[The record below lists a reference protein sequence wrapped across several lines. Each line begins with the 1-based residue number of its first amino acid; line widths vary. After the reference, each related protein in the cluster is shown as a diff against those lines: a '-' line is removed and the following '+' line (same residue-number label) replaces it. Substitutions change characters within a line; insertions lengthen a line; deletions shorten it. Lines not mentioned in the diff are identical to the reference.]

1 MFLRAR
7 LLYLLWKIQKR
18 FEFDRTSSN
27 KTCEILYYISL
38 PLIFILYLFLW
49 DTFQTK
55 LFHQFVIYNGRNFL
69 DKRKVKLIERYSGD
83 NSNKKFELEKNLFS
97 KSSFMSSFFYIHLKE
112 ISIISIRVNEYLA
125 RGNCTIRG
133 HSTASLEK
141 GEGKK
146 KKWNGILVVPFPGRS
161 HVSYGHGCAFVAKA
175 NRGAQLKRET

>member
-69 DKRKVKLIERYSGD
+69 DKRKVKLIERYSGN

-141 GEGKK
+141 GGK

>member
-1 MFLRAR
+1 M
-7 LLYLLWKIQKR
+7 
-18 FEFDRTSSN
+18 
-27 KTCEILYYISL
+27 
-38 PLIFILYLFLW
+38 
-49 DTFQTK
+49 
-55 LFHQFVIYNGRNFL
+55 
-69 DKRKVKLIERYSGD
+69 KLIERYSGD

-146 KKWNGILVVPFPGRS
+146 KWNGILVVPFPGRS

>member
-69 DKRKVKLIERYSGD
+69 DKRKVKLIERCSGD

-141 GEGKK
+141 GEK

>member
-1 MFLRAR
+1 MFFRAR

-69 DKRKVKLIERYSGD
+69 DKRKVKLIERCSGD

-141 GEGKK
+141 GGK